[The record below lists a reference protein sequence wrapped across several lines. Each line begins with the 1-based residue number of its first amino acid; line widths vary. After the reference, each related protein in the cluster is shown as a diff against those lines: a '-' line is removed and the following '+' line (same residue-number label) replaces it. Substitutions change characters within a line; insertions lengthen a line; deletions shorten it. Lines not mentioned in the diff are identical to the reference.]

1 MVVDAGRFLR
11 RAPPR
16 ERWHAGGG
24 GVDGGQRGRGQ
35 PESRRGAEP
44 VDLPA
49 TVIGQRLGA
58 AGKHPDHPAAK
69 AGDTA
74 AAVRLIQD
82 VLSDDAV
89 EQVRKAIGSER
100 PTIVPVLAVEATG
113 HNKIP
118 AVAATAL
125 GQRLG
130 LPVDAGIYQKAKRT
144 ALDGLGRIF
153 QQPEF
158 DGAVQPGKAYF
169 LVDDTLTQGG
179 TMAALAS
186 HIQQNGG
193 RVVGSFALT
202 GKLYSATLRLSP
214 KPFLNCEPAMA
225 MSNKNSAKPLA
236 AASTRSQNRKGV
248 ISPAMTRLTPS
259 ETESLL
265 NDMRES
271 MKVADELLKTAS
283 PLGSDTD
290 DKARPPR
297 GFLLGP
303 WNRVRP
309 RRLQARRRCSPAR
322 SASPGE
328 ARRSSGPAN
337 RCRTSSGSYA
347 ISSSAR
353 SAHGQSRSPSRRAW
367 RSCPIAGRPSWCR
380 GFSTSSRRS
389 RGSAPRPTCR
399 RACPAP
405 TARRNTWCAMV
416 P

>member
-1 MVVDAGRFLR
+1 MADNLPTAARLQQVLAHEVVGHFGVEALLGERFRDVLADVRRARAPDGAHIPRDAGPEHPHYATFEAVTARYPDYSTENRAREVLARMAEQGKRPIFLDRLYGMIRAALRRLGFSLQLNNTDIRQMVVDAGRFLR
-11 RAPPR
+11 RARRAR

-24 GVDGGQRGRGQ
+24 GVDGGQRGAR
-35 PESRRGAEP
+35 PARIAPRRGA

-130 LPVDAGIYQKAKRT
+130 LPVDAGIYQSVKAKRT

-186 HIQQNGG
+186 HIQQNGAG
-193 RVVGSFALT
+193 W
-202 GKLYSATLRLSP
+202 
-214 KPFLNCEPAMA
+214 
-225 MSNKNSAKPLA
+225 
-236 AASTRSQNRKGV
+236 
-248 ISPAMTRLTPS
+248 
-259 ETESLL
+259 
-265 NDMRES
+265 
-271 MKVADELLKTAS
+271 
-283 PLGSDTD
+283 LG
-290 DKARPPR
+290 
-297 GFLLGP
+297 
-303 WNRVRP
+303 
-309 RRLQARRRCSPAR
+309 
-322 SASPGE
+322 
-328 ARRSSGPAN
+328 
-337 RCRTSSGSYA
+337 
-347 ISSSAR
+347 
-353 SAHGQSRSPSRRAW
+353 
-367 RSCPIAGRPSWCR
+367 
-380 GFSTSSRRS
+380 RS
-389 RGSAPRPTCR
+389 R
-399 RACPAP
+399 
-405 TARRNTWCAMV
+405 
-416 P
+416 